1 MDQNRLY
8 YLDPY
13 LGQGEATVLSC
24 REEKK
29 GYAVTLDQTLFY
41 PTGGGQPCDLGTI
54 GGQRVLDVSEKG
66 EEVIHLCDG
75 PLEEGSRVSLC
86 VDLDRRFSLMQQH
99 SGEHL
104 VSGIIHRHFGYDNVG
119 FHMGSD
125 VITIDF
131 SGELTAEQL
140 AMVEQEAN
148 EVVWKNIPCRIFYP
162 EREELSTL
170 PYRSKKELE
179 GSVRLV
185 SFGDTD
191 LCACCGLHVRSTGEI
206 GLIKL
211 FSATRFHSGSRIEML
226 CGKRA
231 LEQIN
236 LLTEQNRQVSTLLSA
251 KPLATATAVARMKE
265 ELAQTQYRLTQ
276 LRNHEFER
284 KAQELEGAGNV
295 LLFEEGLSPDE
306 LRRLADSVLQ
316 TCGGRCAVFSGEGE
330 NYKYAI
336 GQKGADLRS
345 LAKELNATLNGRGGG
360 KPEFIQGSVCVSE
373 TQIRA
378 YFEDKL

>member
-13 LGQGEATVLSC
+13 QGQGEATVISC
-24 REEKK
+24 HEEKR
-29 GYAVTLDQTLFY
+29 GYAVTLDQNLFY

-54 GGQRVLDVSEKG
+54 GGRRVLDVSEKG
-66 EEVIHLCDG
+66 DEVIHLCDG
-75 PLEEGSRVSLC
+75 PLEIGCKVSLN

-125 VITIDF
+125 SITIDF
-131 SGELTAEQL
+131 SGELTEDQL
-140 AMVEQEAN
+140 AMVEREAN
-148 EVVWKNIPCRIFYP
+148 EAVWKNIPCRIFFP
-162 EREELSTL
+162 ERDELSTL

-179 GSVRLV
+179 GSVRLI
-185 SFGDTD
+185 SFGEID
-191 LCACCGLHVRSTGEI
+191 LCACCGLHVRNTGEI

-236 LLTEQNRQVSTLLSA
+236 LLTEQNRQISTMLSA
-251 KPLATATAVARMKE
+251 KPLATASAVARMKD
-265 ELAQTQYRLTQ
+265 ELAQSQYRLTQ
-276 LRNHEFER
+276 LRNREFER
-284 KAQELEGAGNV
+284 KAQELAGSGNI
-295 LLFEEGLSPDE
+295 LLFEEGLSADE
-306 LRRLADSVLQ
+306 LRRLADSILQ
-316 TCGGRCAVFSGEGE
+316 SCGGRCAVFSGAGE
-330 NYKYAI
+330 SYKYAI
-336 GQKGADLRS
+336 GLKNGDLRS
-345 LAKELNATLNGRGGG
+345 FAKELNATLNGRGGG
-360 KPEFIQGSVCVSE
+360 KPEFIQGSVNATKE
-373 TQIRA
+373 QISM
-378 YFEDKL
+378 FFM

>member
-1 MDQNRLY
+1 MDQNHLY

-13 LGQGEATVLSC
+13 QGQGEATVLSC

-29 GYAVTLDQTLFY
+29 GYAVTLDQNLFY

-54 GGQRVLDVSEKG
+54 GSRRVLDVNEKG
-66 EEVIHLCDG
+66 ETVIHLCDG
-75 PLEEGSRVSLC
+75 PLEVGSKVPLN

-125 VITIDF
+125 MITIDF
-131 SGELTAEQL
+131 SGELTPEQL
-140 AMVEQEAN
+140 QMVEQEAN
-148 EVVWKNIPCRIFYP
+148 EVVWKNIPCRIFFP
-162 EREELSTL
+162 EKAELAEL

-179 GSVRLV
+179 GTVRLV

-191 LCACCGLHVRSTGEI
+191 LCACCGLHVRNTGEI

-251 KPLATATAVARMKE
+251 KPLATAAAVSRMKD
-265 ELAQTQYRLTQ
+265 ELTQTQYRLTQ
-276 LRNHEFER
+276 LRNQSFER
-284 KAQELEGAGNV
+284 KAQELAGVGDV
-295 LLFEEGLSPDE
+295 LLFEESLSPDE
-306 LRRLADSVLQ
+306 VRRLADSVLQ
-316 TCGGRCAVFSGEGE
+316 TCGGRCAVFSGEDE
-330 NYKYAI
+330 SYKYAI
-336 GQKGADLRS
+336 GQEGADLRS
-345 LAKELNATLNGRGGG
+345 FAKELNAALNGRGGG
-360 KPEFIQGSVCVSE
+360 KPEFIQGSVNA
-373 TQIRA
+373 TQEQIFA
-378 YFEDKL
+378 FFM